1 MLADSPETGGPRK
14 EGAMR
19 QELSGW
25 RTFAGVMFYLVGGF
39 NVVGGLA
46 ALFNDEIF
54 AVGKD
59 GLLVADYTAWGW
71 CLLIVG
77 LLQLAAGVGIF
88 RDRGWGRILG
98 IGLALLSAMLHIA
111 FLVAF
116 PAFSLITITL
126 SVLVVY
132 GLIVPN
138 ERTA

>member
-1 MLADSPETGGPRK
+1 
-14 EGAMR
+14 MR

-25 RTFAGVMFYLVGGF
+25 RTFSGVIFYLVGGF

-46 ALFNDEIF
+46 ALFKDEVF

-71 CLLIVG
+71 FLLVLG
-77 LLQLAAGVGIF
+77 LVQLAVGVGIF
-88 RDRGWGRILG
+88 RDRGWGRLLG
-98 IGLALLSAMLHIA
+98 VLLALLSAMLHIA

-132 GLIVPN
+132 GLVVPN
-138 ERTA
+138 ERST